1 MRKTEKKSIA
11 VIDDEVQML
20 KVIGRYVTETPKQ
33 KNMTDKINVRLF
45 CMAEEF
51 LESVKK
57 DEKYLA
63 VFSDIEMDT
72 MNGIELG
79 KWLNKKHAQEKG
91 KQFPSFL
98 LHHMK
103 SLRLKVTVWMH
114 ISIF

>member
-1 MRKTEKKSIA
+1 
-11 VIDDEVQML
+11 
-20 KVIGRYVTETPKQ
+20 
-33 KNMTDKINVRLF
+33 MTDKINVRLF

-79 KWLNKKHAQEKG
+79 KWLNKKRAQEKG